1 MKPNLDAA
9 FTGCYKHRVD
19 WHDYWAK
26 AKENLEMALLAYER
40 KKHNVCASRAYYA
53 VFLASVA
60 ALHELYPPARGNTS
74 VAVRPEYGVIV
85 HVPLPKRADDRI
97 RLFEQMAEVATRIL
111 LDTDEYIIL
120 SSR

>member
-53 VFLASVA
+53 VFLASIA
-60 ALHELYPPARGNTS
+60 ALISPVKAPCGAWCMFW
-74 VAVRPEYGVIV
+74 A
-85 HVPLPKRADDRI
+85 
-97 RLFEQMAEVATRIL
+97 
-111 LDTDEYIIL
+111 
-120 SSR
+120 